1 MKQAEILATP
11 SLAGLIYAL
20 RHPETW
26 PPGFKYYW
34 GCHHSCG
41 MGLAYS
47 LWPRAISARFSPNM
61 AKAFGV
67 PSRDAHTLFLY
78 GLLPA
83 ILPWSPKI
91 LARRL
96 EKYQRRMMAAGSPEV
111 NA

>member
-1 MKQAEILATP
+1 MKQADILATP

-20 RHPETW
+20 RHPDTW
-26 PPGFKYYW
+26 PQGFKYYW

-47 LWPRAISARFSPNM
+47 LWPRAIPARFSPNM
-61 AKAFGV
+61 AKAFGI
-67 PSRDAHTLFLY
+67 PSRDAHTLFLC

-96 EKYQRRMMAAGSPEV
+96 EKYQRRMMAA
-111 NA
+111 